1 MFTFISIMA
10 VGVLIGYPLRH
21 KSQVRKITPLIHIV
35 VCLLLFLL
43 GLSIGLNRL
52 IIDNLGYF
60 CGQAAV
66 ISSLSILGSMMASLA
81 AYHILGRTDG
91 KQGNR
96 RQKSIKTKSD
106 SQQPF
111 SIQSPIPEI
120 QTVGKGRR
128 TKYHLEAGV
137 KKYCL
142 LHRPEDPVSYRDNA
156 SHDQRAE

>member
-43 GLSIGLNRL
+43 GSIGLNRL

-81 AYHILGRTDG
+81 VYHI
-91 KQGNR
+91 
-96 RQKSIKTKSD
+96 
-106 SQQPF
+106 F
-111 SIQSPIPEI
+111 SKE
-120 QTVGKGRR
+120 R
-128 TKYHLEAGV
+128 
-137 KKYCL
+137 
-142 LHRPEDPVSYRDNA
+142 A
-156 SHDQRAE
+156 SGEK

>member
-81 AYHILGRTDG
+81 VYHIFF
-91 KQGNR
+91 K
-96 RQKSIKTKSD
+96 
-106 SQQPF
+106 
-111 SIQSPIPEI
+111 
-120 QTVGKGRR
+120 GKG
-128 TKYHLEAGV
+128 ASGV
-137 KKYCL
+137 K
-142 LHRPEDPVSYRDNA
+142 
-156 SHDQRAE
+156 

>member
-1 MFTFISIMA
+1 MVA

-81 AYHILGRTDG
+81 VYHIFF
-91 KQGNR
+91 K
-96 RQKSIKTKSD
+96 
-106 SQQPF
+106 
-111 SIQSPIPEI
+111 
-120 QTVGKGRR
+120 GKG
-128 TKYHLEAGV
+128 
-137 KKYCL
+137 
-142 LHRPEDPVSYRDNA
+142 A
-156 SHDQRAE
+156 SGEK

>member
-21 KSQVRKITPLIHIV
+21 KSQIRKITPLIHIV
-35 VCLLLFLL
+35 LCLLLFLL

-81 AYHILGRTDG
+81 VYRIFFQRKGG
-91 KQGNR
+91 KR
-96 RQKSIKTKSD
+96 
-106 SQQPF
+106 
-111 SIQSPIPEI
+111 
-120 QTVGKGRR
+120 
-128 TKYHLEAGV
+128 
-137 KKYCL
+137 
-142 LHRPEDPVSYRDNA
+142 
-156 SHDQRAE
+156 

>member
-52 IIDNLGYF
+52 IIDNLNTSGA
-60 CGQAAV
+60 AAV

-81 AYHILGRTDG
+81 VYHIFF
-91 KQGNR
+91 K
-96 RQKSIKTKSD
+96 
-106 SQQPF
+106 
-111 SIQSPIPEI
+111 
-120 QTVGKGRR
+120 GKGHCE
-128 TKYHLEAGV
+128 K
-137 KKYCL
+137 
-142 LHRPEDPVSYRDNA
+142 
-156 SHDQRAE
+156 

>member
-60 CGQAAV
+60 CGQA
-66 ISSLSILGSMMASLA
+66 LSILGSMMASLA
-81 AYHILGRTDG
+81 VYHIFF
-91 KQGNR
+91 K
-96 RQKSIKTKSD
+96 
-106 SQQPF
+106 
-111 SIQSPIPEI
+111 
-120 QTVGKGRR
+120 GKG
-128 TKYHLEAGV
+128 
-137 KKYCL
+137 
-142 LHRPEDPVSYRDNA
+142 A
-156 SHDQRAE
+156 SGEK

>member
-66 ISSLSILGSMMASLA
+66 ISSLSIFGQ
-81 AYHILGRTDG
+81 HDG
-91 KQGNR
+91 LPC
-96 RQKSIKTKSD
+96 SIPHLFQRKG
-106 SQQPF
+106 
-111 SIQSPIPEI
+111 
-120 QTVGKGRR
+120 GKR
-128 TKYHLEAGV
+128 
-137 KKYCL
+137 
-142 LHRPEDPVSYRDNA
+142 
-156 SHDQRAE
+156 

>member
-60 CGQAAV
+60 CGQAA
-66 ISSLSILGSMMASLA
+66 IKHIGQHDGLPCSIPHLFQRKG
-81 AYHILGRTDG
+81 G
-91 KQGNR
+91 KR
-96 RQKSIKTKSD
+96 
-106 SQQPF
+106 
-111 SIQSPIPEI
+111 
-120 QTVGKGRR
+120 
-128 TKYHLEAGV
+128 
-137 KKYCL
+137 
-142 LHRPEDPVSYRDNA
+142 
-156 SHDQRAE
+156 

>member
-35 VCLLLFLL
+35 VCLLL
-43 GLSIGLNRL
+43 IGLNRL

-81 AYHILGRTDG
+81 VYHIFF
-91 KQGNR
+91 K
-96 RQKSIKTKSD
+96 
-106 SQQPF
+106 
-111 SIQSPIPEI
+111 
-120 QTVGKGRR
+120 GKG
-128 TKYHLEAGV
+128 
-137 KKYCL
+137 
-142 LHRPEDPVSYRDNA
+142 A
-156 SHDQRAE
+156 SGEK

>member
-10 VGVLIGYPLRH
+10 VGVLISYPLRH

-81 AYHILGRTDG
+81 VYHIFFKGKACLCLSVCRGRWPRVRLPVRSSVRWLPG
-91 KQGNR
+91 KCRKNR
-96 RQKSIKTKSD
+96 CPPPR
-106 SQQPF
+106 
-111 SIQSPIPEI
+111 
-120 QTVGKGRR
+120 
-128 TKYHLEAGV
+128 
-137 KKYCL
+137 
-142 LHRPEDPVSYRDNA
+142 
-156 SHDQRAE
+156 

>member
-66 ISSLSILGSMMASLA
+66 ISSLSILGQ
-81 AYHILGRTDG
+81 HDG
-91 KQGNR
+91 LPC
-96 RQKSIKTKSD
+96 SIPHLFQRKG
-106 SQQPF
+106 
-111 SIQSPIPEI
+111 
-120 QTVGKGRR
+120 GKR
-128 TKYHLEAGV
+128 
-137 KKYCL
+137 
-142 LHRPEDPVSYRDNA
+142 
-156 SHDQRAE
+156 